1 MPRLSLR
8 ATNQLQKLAL
18 GCVALVAMQSHAFA
32 TTAEIPSLPRT
43 VTGVVTSDD
52 RALQLDVFING
63 RPVHILAAF
72 VQGKDGRLHT
82 TRKELESI
90 GIRPPAGAAEVYL
103 DQLPK
108 VTVKFEES
116 TQSIHFVAPDEQL
129 LPHDYNTRDD
139 GTARPR
145 AHTDPGAVLNYD
157 LYTAALRSTQNPNV
171 VFQGASANLDARV
184 FSSLGTISQTGVIS
198 TDGTGKKINM
208 VRLDTSWTY
217 SSPDSL
223 MAYKGGDLISS
234 GLPWT
239 RPIRMGGL
247 QVQRN
252 FGLRPDLVT
261 TPMPSVNGS
270 AAVPSSLDVY
280 VNNVRTF
287 SENVEAGPYRV
298 SNLPLIGGDGTAK
311 VVTRDASGKETT
323 TEVPFFASS
332 RLLRAGLMDYSGEL
346 GFARQYYD
354 VESTSYSKKLV
365 GSASLRRGIFDWL
378 TVEGHAEGGAG
389 LENAGVGLAARTFN
403 RGIVTAAVSGS
414 HINGGNGM
422 QAFAG
427 FDTRLFGMFIGGSMQ
442 RSFGNYQDLASVTAP
457 SGPSG
462 ASNACTTV
470 STSVAWNPGFTT
482 ICAQLKPPKAQ
493 DRISLGVPV
502 PFDKSTLGASFIRT
516 TDANGKKSQIA
527 SLNYSRNLFY
537 DASMF
542 ISAYHDFV
550 PNPNAAA
557 TAKHRRDT
565 GVVFGVSMPLG
576 SRISASS
583 SVSASQSGVNFD
595 TNASRAL
602 DREVG
607 SYGWRLHDS
616 EGKASYR
623 TADASYRADFAR
635 LNAGVAQYGSQAS
648 VNAEA
653 EGAIAVLGGGVFLSN
668 RIDDSFAVVDAGL
681 PGVDVLYENQKIGKT
696 NSSGKRLVPNLRAF
710 ESNKVTIDPNGLPL
724 DAETGLTQ
732 SVVSPNDRSGVVVN
746 FGVKK
751 NVQAA
756 IVIIND
762 KAGKPLSAGLSGT
775 LSGTNE
781 AFVTGYDGRSYIRQL
796 SAQNRITIEN
806 AGQNCT
812 AQFNY
817 TPQPGTQVVVGP
829 IVCQ

>member
-1 MPRLSLR
+1 MPRPSLR
-8 ATNQLQKLAL
+8 ATKQLRMLAL
-18 GCVALVAMQSHAFA
+18 GSVAVLAMPACALA
-32 TTAEIPSLPRT
+32 TPAEVPPLPQTAIAT
-43 VTGVVTSDD
+43 VMKED
-52 RALQLDVFING
+52 RPLQLDVFINSH
-63 RPVHILAAF
+63 PVHVLAAF
-72 VQGKDGRLHT
+72 IQSKDGRLRT
-82 TRKELESI
+82 TRSELEAI
-90 GIRPPAGAAEVYL
+90 GIKPPSGTSEVYL
-103 DQLPK
+103 DQLPN
-108 VTVKFEES
+108 VTFQVNDS
-116 TQSIHFVAPDEQL
+116 SQSIHFLASDEQL
-129 LPHDYNTRDD
+129 LPRDYNMKAENS
-139 GTARPR
+139 GQLR

-157 LYTAALRSTQNPNV
+157 LYTAALRSTNNPNV

-184 FSSLGTISQTGVIS
+184 FSSVGTVSQTGIVS
-198 TDGTGKKINM
+198 TNSTGNKVNA
-208 VRLDTSWTY
+208 VRLDTSWVY
-217 SSPDSL
+217 SSPDTL
-223 MAYKGGDLISS
+223 MSYRAGDLISS

-239 RPIRMGGL
+239 RPIRMGGV
-247 QVQRN
+247 QIQRN

-270 AAVPSSLDVY
+270 AAVPSSVDVY

-287 SENVEAGPYRV
+287 SENVDAGPYRV

-354 VESTSYSKKLV
+354 VESDSYSKKLI

-378 TVEGHAEGGAG
+378 TVESHAEGGSGVA
-389 LENAGVGLAARTFN
+389 NAGVGLAARTFN
-403 RGIVTAAVSGS
+403 RGIFTAALSGS
-414 HINGGNGM
+414 HINGGNGV

-427 FDTRLFGMFIGGSMQ
+427 FDTRILGVFIGASAQ

-457 SGPSG
+457 SAGS
-462 ASNACTTV
+462 ASSNACTTA
-470 STSVAWNPGFTT
+470 STNVAWNPGFTT

-493 DRISLGVPV
+493 DRISLGVPI
-502 PFDKSTLGASFIRT
+502 PFDKSSLGASFIRT
-516 TDANGKKSQIA
+516 TDANGRKSQIA
-527 SLNYSRNLFY
+527 SLNYSRSLFY
-537 DASMF
+537 DASMS
-542 ISAYHDFV
+542 ISGYHDFV
-550 PNPNAAA
+550 PSQTIAV
-557 TAKHRRDT
+557 TSKHRRDS

-576 SRISASS
+576 PRISASS
-583 SVSASQSGVNFD
+583 SVSASQGGVSFD

-602 DREVG
+602 DREIG
-607 SYGWRLHDS
+607 SYGWSVHDA
-616 EGKASYR
+616 EGKSPYR

-635 LNAGVAQYGSQAS
+635 LNVGVAQYGSQAS
-648 VNAEA
+648 VSGEA
-653 EGAIAVLGGGVFLSN
+653 EGAIAALGGGVFFSN

-710 ESNKVTIDPNGLPL
+710 ESNKITIDPNGLPL

-732 SVVSPNDRSGVVVN
+732 SVVSPSDRSGVVVN

-762 KAGKPLSAGLSGT
+762 KTGKPLPAGLAGT
-775 LSGTNE
+775 LAGSGE

-796 SAQNRITIEN
+796 GAQNRITIEN
-806 AGQNCT
+806 AGQTCS
-812 AQFNY
+812 AQFAY
-817 TPQPGTQVVVGP
+817 TPQAGTQVVIGP
-829 IVCQ
+829 VVCQ